1 MVGDQSVAF
10 LCRVLYNK
18 ESIESYTNKAS
29 NLITFSEIF
38 CNSNDLLGSNEYL
51 VSSIV
56 SCSEFLSQINCVSS
70 YSQSW
75 KGDFRERRD

>member
-1 MVGDQSVAF
+1 MQGIVQQGIYR
-10 LCRVLYNK
+10 LLNTGK
-18 ESIESYTNKAS
+18 TS

-38 CNSNDLLGSNEYL
+38 CNSNDLLGSKEYL

-75 KGDFRERRD
+75 KGDFRERRDWPIYDPL